1 MMSLEGI
8 FALFGFPEG
17 GKENE
22 EMKKLEKDLEM
33 FKETPQF
40 KLGMFQKLILNGTL
54 FKKQVLKFF
63 SQSDPELDA
72 EEIDQAGEYM
82 MYSRAYFW
90 VKDCKVKSKFWNEPL
105 RMYVN
110 EDFLCAVKLSINYF
124 EDIEEYEK
132 CAHLKKIQD
141 FIEKNLP
148 K

>member
-1 MMSLEGI
+1 MFLNSL

-17 GKENE
+17 DEGNE
-22 EMKKLEKDLEM
+22 ERKKLEKDLEM

-54 FKKQVLKFF
+54 FKEQVIRFF
-63 SQSDPELDA
+63 LQSDPELDA
-72 EEIDQAGEYM
+72 EGIDQAGEYM
-82 MYSRAYFW
+82 MYTRAYFW
-90 VKDCKVKSKFWNEPL
+90 IKDCKVKSKFWNEPL
-105 RMYVN
+105 RMCAN
-110 EDFLCAVKLSINYF
+110 DDFLCAVKLSISYF